1 MKILYLVILISLLLM
16 SCKNKATDSEL
27 KEPITSINVD
37 QHIEDTLYIE
47 AGDFFQDLSLV
58 RLETNSSIMLGN
70 IYGIVRS
77 DDYFIISPERGSYLF
92 TKDGRFLRE
101 LYRSGRGPEEF
112 LYPRFSSR
120 IVNGILYLEDWS
132 KRQDR
137 YYGINLESGE
147 IKVIEKPL
155 AWRSHDFMV
164 DEEGIIAAFGEFV
177 PEGTD
182 HARDPSRIIKRDLYF
197 QDMNGNLINTY
208 DHGFSEHG
216 KIWGFAEMHFL
227 SKDIYLTTPL
237 GKTILR
243 IRDNKSDTIWT
254 NFFETEYKRGDIPG
268 KHTYAS
274 LIYYSSEKVLIQK
287 QEVEITTRSGRH
299 ARKGIILVNRNEGTA
314 KIIKSFL
321 KTRKNMLNLT
331 TYDFTRDGFLCKVIY
346 AHQIVEMMKDPE
358 MEAYLNDLIRKGSW
372 SADEP
377 VSIDD
382 NPFIL
387 IGRISDNDKHSIE

>member
-47 AGDFFQDLSLV
+47 AGDFFLDLSLV

-70 IYGIVRS
+70 IYDLVRS
-77 DDYFIISPERGSYLF
+77 DDYFILSPERGSYLF

-101 LYRSGRGPEEF
+101 LYRRGRGPEEF

-137 YYGINLESGE
+137 YYGIDLESGD

-177 PEGTD
+177 PEGID
-182 HARDPSRIIKRDLYF
+182 HARDPLTIIKRDLYF

-208 DHGFSEHG
+208 DMGFAEYGPS
-216 KIWGFAEMHFL
+216 IGFAEMHFL
-227 SKDIYLTTPL
+227 SKEIYLTTPL
-237 GKTILR
+237 GETILR

-254 NFFETEYKRGDIPG
+254 NFFETKYNRDIPG
-268 KHTYAS
+268 KYTYAS
-274 LIYYSSEKVLIQK
+274 LIYYSSDNILIQK
-287 QEVEITTRSGRH
+287 QEVENTTRSRRR
-299 ARKGIILVNRNEGTA
+299 ARKGIILVDRYEGTA
-314 KIIKSFL
+314 KIFKSYL

-331 TYDFTRDGFLCKVIY
+331 LYDFTSDGFLCKVIY

-377 VSIDD
+377 ISIDD
-382 NPFIL
+382 NPFL
-387 IGRISDNDKHSIE
+387 LVGRISDNDTHSIE